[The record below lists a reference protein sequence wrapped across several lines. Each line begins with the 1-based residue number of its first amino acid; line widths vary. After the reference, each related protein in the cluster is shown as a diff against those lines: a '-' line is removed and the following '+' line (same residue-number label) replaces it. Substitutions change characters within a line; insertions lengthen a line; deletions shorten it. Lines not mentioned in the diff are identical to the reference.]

1 MQRYIHKE
9 NVLLYRKL
17 LAETADEEKRKIIS
31 KLLVDEE
38 AKELPTSSL
47 EKK

>member
-1 MQRYIHKE
+1 MQRYVHKE

-17 LAETADEEKRKIIS
+17 LAETMDEEKRRIIS

-38 AKELPTSSL
+38 AKELPTPSL
-47 EKK
+47 DKK